1 MSMKN
6 LRKWYRDKY
15 YGPNCGYNHR
25 KYMYITTKACWFT
38 STHQKLFR
46 EESSINSEKVVTA
59 LVSTFLYTLNSR
71 ISGFLVKL
79 KHSFMF
85 INIEHKYINNGY

>member
-38 STHQKLFR
+38 STHQKLD
-46 EESSINSEKVVTA
+46 SKVQRGIFDQ
-59 LVSTFLYTLNSR
+59 L
-71 ISGFLVKL
+71 
-79 KHSFMF
+79 
-85 INIEHKYINNGY
+85 